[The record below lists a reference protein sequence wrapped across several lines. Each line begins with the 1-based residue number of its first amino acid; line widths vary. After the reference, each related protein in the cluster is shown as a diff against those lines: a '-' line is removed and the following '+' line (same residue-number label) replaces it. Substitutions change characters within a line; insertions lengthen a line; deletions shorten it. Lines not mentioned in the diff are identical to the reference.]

1 MQNPNLTVINHPL
14 IAHKLTLMRDKSTTC
29 LAFKQLLHEI
39 TLLMGYEITRDL
51 PLRKTGITTPVAKTR
66 APVLAG
72 NRPVII
78 PILRA
83 GLGMSEPLT
92 HLMPDAEVGHIGV
105 YRDEESHKPV
115 EYLVK
120 LPENIDSSDI
130 IMVDPMLATGGSA
143 SYAID
148 VLNKKGV
155 KDRHIKLVVLVA
167 APEGVETLAQ
177 THPEVK
183 VYTAALDEKL
193 NKQAFI
199 HPGLGDAGDRIFG
212 TL

>member
-1 MQNPNLTVINHPL
+1 MSHPNLNIINHPL

-39 TLLMGYEITRDL
+39 TLLMGYEITREL
-51 PLRKTGITTPVAKTR
+51 PLKKTTITTPVTTMK

-72 NRPVII
+72 KRPVII

-83 GLGMSEPLT
+83 GLGMSEPMSFL
-92 HLMPDAEVGHIGV
+92 LPDAEVGHIGV
-105 YRDEESHKPV
+105 YRDEETHKPV

-120 LPENIDSSDI
+120 LPSDIEKSDI
-130 IMVDPMLATGGSA
+130 ILVDPMLATGGSA

-148 VLNKKGV
+148 VLNKNGV
-155 KDRHIKLVVLVA
+155 DDRRIKLMVLVA
-167 APEGVETLAQ
+167 APDGVRFLNEK
-177 THPEVK
+177 HPQVQIH
-183 VYTAALDEKL
+183 TAALDEKL
-193 NKQAFI
+193 NKDAFI